1 MNNAQSEIIDSLPV
15 IDPRRF
21 RDALGRF
28 ATGITVIT
36 CLDPQGEV
44 PNGFTANSFSSLSL
58 DPPLVLFSLR
68 RDAGC
73 LAAFERAR
81 AFAVNVLAEDHQDL
95 SNRFAGKEASRWE
108 GLQFEAG
115 QTGAPLLPGMLAQ
128 FECRTEVIH
137 DGGDH
142 RIFVG
147 RVLRLTMPREGEPL
161 VYYQGDYR
169 FLTRD

>member
-1 MNNAQSEIIDSLPV
+1 MNKTQSDMTHSSPV

-36 CLDPQGEV
+36 CQDPQDDL

-73 LAAFERAR
+73 LGAFERAE
-81 AFAVNVLAEDHQDL
+81 AFAVNVLAEDHEGL
-95 SNRFAGKEASRWE
+95 SNRFAGKEAGRWD
-108 GLQFEAG
+108 GLDYEAG

-128 FECRTEVIH
+128 FECRTEAIH
-137 DGGDH
+137 EGGDH

-147 RVLRLTMPREGEPL
+147 RVLRLTQPREGEPL
-161 VYYQGDYR
+161 IYFQGDYR
-169 FLTRD
+169 YLARD